1 MNGTDAREAY
11 QPPISIFGTDG
22 VRDRPGTGYLEERAI
37 RRIAAAAAEAA
48 ARSSEFPEDFPREP
62 GRLVV
67 LGRDTRA
74 SGPAIAGT
82 LAEAFSSLGWD
93 VADAGVLPSPGVA
106 RLASL
111 WDGVALGVVVSAS
124 HNPAEYNGIKFFA
137 PTGAKVSPAFELA
150 VSEAFWRAE
159 GPRPAV
165 GPGRLSDRADEAFET
180 YVRSLVS
187 ACRRPERLRGRT
199 VSVDGANG
207 AAFRVAPETF
217 RRLGLRVREIACE
230 PDGSNINSGCGALH
244 PETLATRVRE
254 ERSDFGFSFDGDGD
268 RVIAAGAA
276 GKILDGD
283 HMLFLAG
290 KNYLREG
297 LLPRRTVVA
306 TVMSNLGLDA
316 ALRERG
322 IALERTEVGDRA
334 VYLAMVRGG
343 HPVGGEQSGH
353 LIFLDRA
360 RTGDGLLSA
369 VRCLD
374 MLEGDALDLEGETAA
389 LRRYPQVLRNLPVP
403 GKPALESLPEVAEAL
418 RRARA
423 LLGAEGRVLLRYSGT
438 EPVLRV
444 MVEGADRDLV
454 EEIGAALCESVRKSL
469 PG

>member
-1 MNGTDAREAY
+1 MNGSDEREAP
-11 QPPISIFGTDG
+11 QPPTSIFGTDG
-22 VRDRPGTGYLEERAI
+22 VRDRPGTGYLEERAV

-48 ARSSEFPEDFPREP
+48 GRSSEFREDFPRGP

-67 LGRDTRA
+67 VGRDTRA
-74 SGPAIAGT
+74 SGPALVGT
-82 LAEAFSSLGWD
+82 LAEAFLSLGWD

-111 WDGVALGVVVSAS
+111 WDGVAFAVVVSAS
-124 HNPAEYNGIKFFA
+124 HNPADYNGIKFFA

-150 VSEAFWRAE
+150 VSEAFWRGG
-159 GPRPAV
+159 GPRPARR
-165 GPGRLSDRADEAFET
+165 PGRLSDRAEEAFEM

-199 VSVDGANG
+199 VCVDGANG
-207 AAFRVAPETF
+207 AAFRAGPETF

-230 PDGSNINSGCGALH
+230 PDGSNINLGCGALH
-244 PETLATRVRE
+244 PEAVASSVRDQ
-254 ERSDFGFSFDGDGD
+254 RSDFGFSFDGDGD
-268 RVIAAGAA
+268 RAIAVAA
-276 GKILDGD
+276 SGKILDGD

-290 KNYLREG
+290 KSYLREG
-297 LLPRRTVVA
+297 RLPRRTVVA
-306 TVMSNLGLDA
+306 TVMSNLGLEV

-369 VRCLD
+369 VSCLD

-389 LRRYPQVLRNLPVP
+389 LRRCPQVLRNVP
-403 GKPALESLPEVAEAL
+403 IPGRPALDSLPEVAEAL
-418 RRARA
+418 GRARA
-423 LLGAEGRVLLRYSGT
+423 ALGPDGRVLLRYSGT